1 MSRPTSFPIVSRERA
16 FRREWLLLPLLLL
29 GVAVVLV
36 IAFAAQLVITA
47 EMPWADAL
55 GESFGWWVVP
65 FSVLAIGAALTY
77 VAPLEKRRWRWA
89 LPVHLVACVAV
100 VTLAGEIE
108 AHRMASARASRMEA
122 RPPRERPREDQPPP
136 PELSPPEARR
146 PRGPASGGV
155 GGGRRFFFSLFAS
168 SRWQLF
174 LAVYGVSVSVAS
186 AWRMRQHAV
195 ERERKTLE
203 LTASLSQAKLEA
215 LRLQLQPH
223 FLFNTLN
230 AIATLVHR
238 DANAADEMI
247 TNLGD
252 LLRLVLEA
260 TESEVPLRRELEL
273 VDRYLAIEAVRLG
286 ERLRVERVIAPGVLD
301 AAVPPL
307 MLQTLVENAV
317 RHGIEP
323 RRAPGTIVV
332 RAERLGARLRIIV
345 GDDGVG
351 LPAATA
357 GTEKRGVGL
366 ANSEA
371 RLHELY
377 GAAARLELRA
387 PPEGGTHV
395 EIELPWR
402 SIGPTASPH
411 PTAAGMT
418 S

>member
-1 MSRPTSFPIVSRERA
+1 MSRPTSIGFVPRIRA
-16 FRREWLLLPLLLL
+16 FRREWLWLPLLLL
-29 GVAVVLV
+29 AVAVVLV
-36 IAFAAQLVITA
+36 FAFAAQLVITLQA
-47 EMPWADAL
+47 PWTSAL
-55 GESFGWWVVP
+55 AASLDWWVVP
-65 FSVLAIGAALTY
+65 FGVLTIGAVLTY
-77 VAPLEKRRWRWA
+77 VAPLEKLKWRWA
-89 LPVHLVACVAV
+89 LPTHLVACAVV

-108 AHRMASARASRMEA
+108 SERMAAARAARMEG
-122 RPPRERPREDQPPP
+122 RPPRERPAEDRPPPLEPPP
-136 PELSPPEARR
+136 PGARR
-146 PRGPASGGV
+146 PREDPPGGP
-155 GGGRRFFFSLFAS
+155 RRFFFTIFTS

-252 LLRLVLEA
+252 LLRLVLAA
-260 TESEVPLRRELEL
+260 TQPEVPLRRELEL

-286 ERLRVERVIAPGVLD
+286 ERLHVAREIAPGVLD

-323 RRAPGTIVV
+323 RRAPGTIALRV
-332 RAERLGARLRIIV
+332 ENLGLRLRIIV
-345 GDDGVG
+345 ADDGVG
-351 LPAATA
+351 LPAATE

-366 ANSEA
+366 ANTEA

-377 GAAARLELRA
+377 GNAARLELRA
-387 PPEGGTHV
+387 PPEGGTRV

-402 SIGPTASPH
+402 IIASAEPV
-411 PTAAGMT
+411 AVT